1 MKLHVYGDSFSIPN
15 TPTTGVTNTWNEIV
29 SNALD
34 LENVNYAEY
43 GVANEWIYGQV
54 IDSAP
59 KWEAGDHII
68 IQLTAPWRDWLLE
81 DVPEVSNLAHCKVTD
96 EYDKVDKNI
105 LKAIDYFLRYL
116 YNPTKYIIQYNMVFN
131 ALNFIAADNLD
142 KKILILPGFHPLPN
156 FNGTLSE
163 MCYKEFDSQG
173 TAELF
178 YDKYSPDP
186 RINHLTAPNHK
197 ILGNRVLEFFQG
209 NQLPDL
215 TNDYHEKIITK
226 NNYKVLDSYPFTC

>member
-15 TPTTGVTNTWNEIV
+15 SPTTGITNTWNEIV
-29 SNALD
+29 STALD
-34 LENVNYAEY
+34 LENVNYAEV

-81 DVPEVSNLAHCKVTD
+81 DVPEVSNIAHCNITD
-96 EYDKVDKNI
+96 DYDRVDKNI
-105 LKAIDYFLRYL
+105 IKAMDYFLRYL

-131 ALNFIAADNLD
+131 ALNFIACNNLD
-142 KKILILPGFHPLPN
+142 KKILILPGFHPLHN
-156 FNGTLSE
+156 IKGTLAE
-163 MCYKEFDSQG
+163 ICYKEFDSQD

-178 YDKYSPDP
+178 YDKYSPDI
-186 RINHLTAPNHK
+186 RINHFTEANHK
-197 ILGNRVLEFFQG
+197 ILGNRVLDFFQTG
-209 NQLPDL
+209 QPPDL
-215 TNDYHEKIITK
+215 ANGYCEKIITK
-226 NNYKVLDSYPFTC
+226 ETIDI